1 MTKEE
6 WEIVGQFVKDVVNRF
21 NDQEKRIK
29 NLEEQLDK
37 LIDSLEED
45 WILEQMQQYWRQQ
58 VTLWL

>member
-45 WILEQMQQYWRQQ
+45 WILEQMQGVREAE
-58 VTLWL
+58 

>member
-1 MTKEE
+1 MKKEE
-6 WEIVGQFVKDVVNRF
+6 WEIIGQFVKDVVDRF

-45 WILEQMQQYWRQQ
+45 WILEQMQGVREAE
-58 VTLWL
+58 

>member
-6 WEIVGQFVKDVVNRF
+6 WEIIGQFVKDVVDRF

-45 WILEQMQQYWRQQ
+45 WILEQMQGVREAE
-58 VTLWL
+58 